1 MLKRIASDDRLV
13 VRNMIYEAGYN
24 KKIAKECSEGNRLFS
39 ILNIEYIDPKLLDKM
54 DCVMLEKYGTTW
66 AIVVETKD
74 GDRAWRGLVIDN

>member
-13 VRNMIYEAGYN
+13 VYHMIHDAGYK

-39 ILNIEYIDPKLLDKM
+39 ILNVEYLDPKLLEKM

-66 AIVVETKD
+66 AIVVDTKD
-74 GDRAWRGLVIDN
+74 GEDAWRGLVIGN